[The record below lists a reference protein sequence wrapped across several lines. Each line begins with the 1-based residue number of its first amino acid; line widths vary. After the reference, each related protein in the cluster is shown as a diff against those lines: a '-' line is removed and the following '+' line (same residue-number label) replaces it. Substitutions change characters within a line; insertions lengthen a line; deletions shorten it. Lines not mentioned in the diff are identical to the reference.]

1 MNTAIPLSDDKW
13 RAAGKALHYV
23 KEVLA
28 DMALSSIRMGTAVM
42 LLHHRKD
49 VQSVSVQHTN
59 ESSLS
64 VWIMLFT
71 LCVAGDVIWVQC

>member
-64 VWIMLFT
+64 VWIMQGT
-71 LCVAGDVIWVQC
+71 